1 MHRKASATEIARID
15 KGSVKCVLSLGDL
28 FAIGYG
34 DLGSSIYYALGIT
47 ALFALGA
54 TPIALALAGFVFIC
68 TALSYAELSAMYPE
82 SGGSASFARHAF
94 NDIASFI
101 AGWGLLLDYIV
112 TIAISAFAISP
123 YLAIFFDPLKNSNI
137 QISFTV
143 GVIAVLFVVNLFGV
157 RRSTRISF
165 GLMVLALL
173 TQIVIIIMGVVLL
186 LDLPLILHHFKIG
199 VPGVDWSPSWPDF
212 MRGVAMAMVAFTGIE
227 SIAQLGSES
236 RQPKKDIP
244 RAIFLN
250 IVALIALYLGIAIV
264 ALSALTPQEL
274 GHRFA
279 DDPIAGIVQ
288 AFPIGGAFF
297 GTWIGLLAPVLLLVA
312 ANAGMLG
319 SARLANY
326 MGNYYQLPQFFS
338 TIHSR
343 FHTPVF
349 SMAFFAVLACILV
362 VASRGHLT
370 NLADLYNFGAM
381 VAFFS
386 TNMSLLVLRIKKPHE
401 ARPFRIPFHIRFRG
415 ADLPI
420 SAIIGAIATLG
431 VWILIVVTKPHGRY
445 LGLAWMIFGVTV
457 FLLYRHKKK
466 LSTGGRL
473 AVHKVHVEKLVQHK
487 VKQILVPIQS
497 IVEQNIIYAACE
509 VARTHH
515 AGITLLHIIEVPI
528 ALPLESEMPE
538 RQLGAS
544 DVLRYA
550 EAIVREN
557 DIAVEHL
564 VLRGRAFSEVLTAV
578 LKDKKWELVV
588 LPGSRW
594 DRATHHA
601 LSALLEQKLF
611 RAWIHY

>member
-1 MHRKASATEIARID
+1 MKRKESVTEIARID
-15 KGSVKCVLSLGDL
+15 KGSIKRVLGLGDL

-47 ALFALGA
+47 ALYALGA

-94 NDIASFI
+94 NDTASFI

-123 YLAIFFDPLKNSNI
+123 YLAIFFNPLKSTNV
-137 QISFTV
+137 QISFTI
-143 GVIAVLFVVNLFGV
+143 GVIAVLYIVNFFGV

-165 GLMVLALL
+165 GLAGLAIL
-173 TQIVIIIMGVVLL
+173 TQIVIIVMGIVLL
-186 LDLPLILHHFKIG
+186 LDLPRVLHQFKIG

-250 IVALIALYLGIAIV
+250 IIALIVLYLGIAIV

-274 GHRFA
+274 GHQFA

-297 GTWIGLLAPVLLLVA
+297 GHWVGLVAAILLFVA
-312 ANAGMLG
+312 ANAGLIG
-319 SARLANY
+319 SSRLAYN
-326 MGNYYQLPQFFS
+326 MGEYYQLPQFFS
-338 TIHSR
+338 TLHSR
-343 FHTPVF
+343 FHTPAIA
-349 SMAFFAVLACILV
+349 MAFFAILACILIILSQGQL
-362 VASRGHLT
+362 AY
-370 NLADLYNFGAM
+370 LADLYNFGAM

-386 TNMSLLVLRIKKPHE
+386 TNMSLLVLRMKKPNE
-401 ARPFRIPFHIRFRG
+401 PRPFRIPFHIRFRG

-420 SAIIGAIATLG
+420 SAIFGALATLG

-445 LGLAWMIFGVTV
+445 LGSAWMIFGVVV
-457 FLLYRHKKK
+457 FFLYRYKKN
-466 LSTGGRL
+466 LSTTGGLQFIR
-473 AVHKVHVEKLVQHK
+473 
-487 VKQILVPIQS
+487 S
-497 IVEQNIIYAACE
+497 
-509 VARTHH
+509 
-515 AGITLLHIIEVPI
+515 
-528 ALPLESEMPE
+528 
-538 RQLGAS
+538 
-544 DVLRYA
+544 
-550 EAIVREN
+550 
-557 DIAVEHL
+557 
-564 VLRGRAFSEVLTAV
+564 
-578 LKDKKWELVV
+578 KWRNMYNPVSNRSLC
-588 LPGSRW
+588 
-594 DRATHHA
+594 
-601 LSALLEQKLF
+601 LF
-611 RAWIHY
+611 RVSRTRI